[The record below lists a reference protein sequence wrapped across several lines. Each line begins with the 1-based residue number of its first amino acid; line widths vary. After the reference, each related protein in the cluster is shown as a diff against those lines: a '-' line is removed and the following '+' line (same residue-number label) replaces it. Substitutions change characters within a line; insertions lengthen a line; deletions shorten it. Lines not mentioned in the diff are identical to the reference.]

1 MRDDEYKLIDVSH
14 VVEHGMVTY
23 KGLPAPII
31 CDYLSREASGNH
43 YDEGTTFQIGKI
55 EMVANTGTY
64 VDSPFHRFA
73 EGKDLSELDLNS
85 VANLDGMVFHCDP
98 NTRAIGKELF
108 GNADLK
114 RKAILVHT
122 GWDKHWNTY
131 RYFKGHPFLT
141 REAAD
146 YLKMSQAALVGIDS
160 LNIDDTSD
168 GLRPV
173 HSILLGA
180 NIPIVEHLCNLS
192 QLPDSAF
199 TFYAVPVKVKGFGT
213 FPVRAFGLVKT

>member
-1 MRDDEYKLIDVSH
+1 ML
-14 VVEHGMVTY
+14 
-23 KGLPAPII
+23 
-31 CDYLSREASGNH
+31 
-43 YDEGTTFQIGKI
+43 
-55 EMVANTGTY
+55 
-64 VDSPFHRFA
+64 
-73 EGKDLSELDLNS
+73 
-85 VANLDGMVFHCDP
+85 
-98 NTRAIGKELF
+98 
-108 GNADLK
+108 
-114 RKAILVHT
+114 
-122 GWDKHWNTY
+122 
-131 RYFKGHPFLT
+131 
-141 REAAD
+141 AD